1 MTPTVVLV
9 HGAFTESASWN
20 GVVELLAAR
29 GVPVTAV
36 ANPLRG
42 LPGDAAY
49 VRDVVA
55 ALGTPVVLAAQS
67 YGGMVAT
74 EAATRL
80 PAVAA
85 LVYAAAFAPDQG
97 ESALGLTAKFPGSTL
112 ELALTSCPLS
122 AGGTE
127 HAVRP
132 GAFHHQIAADL
143 PIATA
148 AAMSATQRPITRSA
162 LTTGLPSA
170 TPAWRSLPSWFVFG
184 DADATIPPA
193 LHRFMADRAGA
204 KGVHEIPGASHAVT
218 VSRPAE
224 VTTTILDAVATISG

>member
-9 HGAFTESASWN
+9 HGAFAESASWN
-20 GVVELLAAR
+20 GVVELLTAR
-29 GVPVTAV
+29 DVPVAAV

-55 ALGTPVVLAAQS
+55 SLGTPVVLAAQS
-67 YGGMVAT
+67 YGGMVVT

-80 PAVAA
+80 PAAAA
-85 LVYAAAFAPDQG
+85 LVYVAAFAPDQG
-97 ESALGLTAKFPGSTL
+97 ESALGLTAKFPGRAL
-112 ELALTSCPLS
+112 EPALTSCTLT

-127 HAVRP
+127 HTVRP
-132 GAFHHQIAADL
+132 EAFHDRIAADL
-143 PIATA
+143 PAATA
-148 AAMSATQRPITRSA
+148 AAMAATQRPITRSA
-162 LTTGLPSA
+162 LTAGLPSP

-184 DADATIPPA
+184 DADVTIPPA

-204 KGVHEIPGASHAVT
+204 KGVREVPGASHSVG

-224 VTTTILDAVATISG
+224 VAGAILDAVAAVAG